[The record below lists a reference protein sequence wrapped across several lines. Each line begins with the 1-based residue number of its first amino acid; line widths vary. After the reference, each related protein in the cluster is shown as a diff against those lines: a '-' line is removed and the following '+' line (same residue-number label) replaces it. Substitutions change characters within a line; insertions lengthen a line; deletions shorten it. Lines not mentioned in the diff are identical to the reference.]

1 MRPGMIEILSFEI
14 NVPLGNVE
22 TNRQNK
28 QKITEMISC
37 KFVTGER
44 QMMAQIYL
52 KTGAL
57 VPMHSHESEQMM
69 YVLQGALRV
78 LVGGNEIT
86 IREGDVLHIPSW
98 IDHQAEALQ
107 DTFGLSVFSPIRQNW
122 PSKTDIDVRG
132 LL

>member
-1 MRPGMIEILSFEI
+1 
-14 NVPLGNVE
+14 
-22 TNRQNK
+22 
-28 QKITEMISC
+28 
-37 KFVTGER
+37 
-44 QMMAQIYL
+44 
-52 KTGAL
+52 
-57 VPMHSHESEQMM
+57 MHSHEGEQMM

-107 DTFGLSVFSPIRQNW
+107 DTFGLSIFSPIRQNW